1 MSHSR
6 SLTRRIFPSL
16 EIAESILEALI
27 ESWQSKASSRRPER
41 TRKVAKLRPKCMLI
55 SSSFASF
62 PVSYSRPFCALSYCF
77 PPPFLFLSSFL
88 SSSLL
93 LSPEITSGRVQI
105 TNSLKRVKR
114 PCPYLIHYFLTRKKF
129 VHIICIL
136 FFPPFLRCVCISPGV
151 DHKKNKSYQ
160 KKMKNKNTKKKK
172 WINSFW
178 KLDIHLRNAD

>member
-136 FFPPFLRCVCISPGV
+136 FSPHSFGV
-151 DHKKNKSYQ
+151 FVYLLALTTRKTNLTKRRWKTKTRR
-160 KKMKNKNTKKKK
+160 KKMN
-172 WINSFW
+172 
-178 KLDIHLRNAD
+178 